1 MIYEHFVIDMF
12 PTTFPQNYCRAFPEN
27 QFREVLFALK
37 TSSYLFLTHKKTLR
51 VSCHTNM
58 KKFLFFADL
67 LLVPSPANFQQFV
80 SNRLTELEQ
89 NWPLCRTIIVFV
101 IVMSLYL

>member
-1 MIYEHFVIDMF
+1 
-12 PTTFPQNYCRAFPEN
+12 
-27 QFREVLFALK
+27 
-37 TSSYLFLTHKKTLR
+37 
-51 VSCHTNM
+51 M

-67 LLVPSPANFQQFV
+67 LLATSPANFQQFV

-89 NWPLCRTIIVFV
+89 NWLLCRTIIVFV

>member
-1 MIYEHFVIDMF
+1 
-12 PTTFPQNYCRAFPEN
+12 
-27 QFREVLFALK
+27 
-37 TSSYLFLTHKKTLR
+37 
-51 VSCHTNM
+51 M
-58 KKFLFFADL
+58 KKFLFFEDL
-67 LLVPSPANFQQFV
+67 LLAPSPANFQQLV